1 MNKICRVVVIALTIS
16 ITSSFSAVTA
26 GEKEQARQ
34 FDRVVAGNNEFAFDI
49 YRKLAAPGKNLFISP
64 LSIVTAFSMVYT
76 GSRGG
81 TKQEI
86 EKVFRYKVTGEDMAR
101 DWGALMTDMNSRA
114 KSGKYR
120 LDSAN
125 RIWTGKNILLED
137 AFTAAMKKY
146 YDAGLKQV
154 DFAGDPE
161 GSRAAINKW
170 VAKNTN
176 DKITGLVPEGAVTRA
191 TSLVLTNAVYF
202 LGTWEFPFV
211 EKTTAKADFF
221 VTPAKKV
228 EVDMMNSFGHF
239 KYYESEELQAVSLPY
254 KTQGNKDDALSMTI
268 LLPKGRAGIA
278 GLEKKLSPDSWK
290 KLIAGLE
297 KNEVYVYLPRFEVT
311 SFASLAGTL
320 RQMGIKTAF
329 SPQADFSGIAP
340 KLGISDAFHKA
351 YVKVNEKGTEA
362 AAATTIIMVT
372 ANGGKKYTFRAD
384 HPFLFMI
391 CDNRSGAIMFI
402 GRVSDPAR

>member
-1 MNKICRVVVIALTIS
+1 MNKICRVVVIALIIS
-16 ITSSFSAVTA
+16 IASSFSTVTA
-26 GEKEQARQ
+26 GEKEQVRQ

-49 YRKLAAPGKNLFISP
+49 YRRLAAPGKNFFISP
-64 LSIVTAFSMVYT
+64 LSIVTAFSMVYA

-81 TKQEI
+81 TKLEI
-86 EKVFRYKVTGEDMAR
+86 EKVFRYRVTGEEMAL
-101 DWGALMTDMNSRA
+101 DWGALMTDMHSRA

-125 RIWTGKNILLED
+125 RIWTGKNVSLED

-161 GSRAAINKW
+161 GSRTAINKW

-176 DKITGLVPEGAVTRA
+176 DKITGLVPEGAVTKA

-202 LGTWEFPFV
+202 LGSWEQPFD
-211 EKTTAKADFF
+211 EKTTAKSDFF
-221 VTPAKKV
+221 VTPGKKIEV
-228 EVDMMNSFGHF
+228 EMMNNFGHF
-239 KYYESEELQAVSLPY
+239 KYYENEELQAISLPY
-254 KTQGNKDDALSMTI
+254 KTQGNKDDALSMMI
-268 LLPKGRAGIA
+268 FLPKGRAGIT
-278 GLEKKLSPDSWK
+278 GLEKKLTPDSWK
-290 KLIAGLE
+290 KWNAGLE
-297 KNEVYVYLPRFEVT
+297 KNEVYVYMPRFEVT
-311 SFASLAGTL
+311 SFASLAETL
-320 RQMGIKTAF
+320 RQMGMKTAF

-362 AAATTIIMVT
+362 AAATTIIMVK

-384 HPFLFMI
+384 HPFLFVI

-402 GRVSDPAR
+402 GRVTDPAR